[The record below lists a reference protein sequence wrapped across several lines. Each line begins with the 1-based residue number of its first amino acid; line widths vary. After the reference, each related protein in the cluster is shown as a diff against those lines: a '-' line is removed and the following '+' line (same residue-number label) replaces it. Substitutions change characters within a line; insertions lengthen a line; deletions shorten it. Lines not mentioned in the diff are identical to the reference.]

1 MEAVFGNFAAHAPPA
16 APAIDV
22 PPVAAAAHTPTEPV
36 DASAAEINAEIAQEW
51 RAAPELAA
59 PTLDEG
65 GAEPPAPAEGP
76 EPPAP
81 ELAAI
86 ALDEALAEPQALVAT
101 PEQAVIKT
109 MPESDEGG
117 ETFELLEPIAFSDEE
132 WTIFR
137 EMMASFTRPV
147 SFQQIFDT
155 LRERRKEHNL
165 ARTNEQLRSM
175 VKQAINS
182 GMLERSGRGK
192 RVYYTLKAE

>member
-1 MEAVFGNFAAHAPPA
+1 LDVSPGEALAE
-16 APAIDV
+16 
-22 PPVAAAAHTPTEPV
+22 TPTEPV
-36 DASAAEINAEIAQEW
+36 EEAATEIRVETAQEW
-51 RAAPELAA
+51 GTGPELAA
-59 PTLDEG
+59 STLDEG
-65 GAEPPAPAEGP
+65 GTEPPAPAESP
-76 EPPAP
+76 EQPVP
-81 ELAAI
+81 ELAAT
-86 ALDEALAEPQALVAT
+86 ALNEDVAEPRALAET
-101 PEQAVIKT
+101 PEQAFAETV
-109 MPESDEGG
+109 PESDEGG

-137 EMMASFTRPV
+137 EIMARFTRPV

-155 LRERRKEHNL
+155 LREQRKEHNL